1 MSGQAG
7 QVDWSRWLPFL
18 LSVAVIGSGGLLTAG
33 WMQNETAALRRDME
47 AMKAKR
53 EADRELLIEIRAD
66 VKQLKRDVGVKNE

>member
-1 MSGQAG
+1 MSGQ
-7 QVDWSRWLPFL
+7 VSHIDWSRWLPFI

-47 AMKAKR
+47 IMKAKR

-66 VKQLKRDVGVKNE
+66 VKQLKREIGMKHE